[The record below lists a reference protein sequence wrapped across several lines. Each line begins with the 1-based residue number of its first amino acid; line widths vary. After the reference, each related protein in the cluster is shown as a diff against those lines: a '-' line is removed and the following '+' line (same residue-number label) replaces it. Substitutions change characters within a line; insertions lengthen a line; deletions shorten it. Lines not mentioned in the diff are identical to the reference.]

1 MKNERIIN
9 LNSTENLREL
19 GGYQT
24 TDGRTI
30 KWHKLLRSG
39 SLGMLNA
46 TDLAFLKSY
55 GVRYDIDLRSG
66 QERTDVPDALA
77 DDHIEYVFN
86 PVFDEDRTDNSQ
98 DPEEF
103 RQMLEENPTYGHDH
117 MVAVY
122 KRMVQNDGC
131 HQAYHRFFQ
140 TLLNNGQEDG
150 AILFHCTAGKDRTG
164 MAAVFLLYALGVD
177 LDTIKQDYILTNQVV
192 KPLVDQKMDEARNR
206 DFSET
211 AINSLRALY
220 TVNMDFLDAALTTI
234 NDQYGNLDHFLTDE
248 IGMDSA
254 KREQLRALYLEPQ
267 PN

>member
-1 MKNERIIN
+1 MKNERIIK

-39 SLGMLNA
+39 SLGTLTAADLN
-46 TDLAFLKSY
+46 FLKAY

-66 QERTDVPDALA
+66 QERSAVPDAFL
-77 DDHIEYVFN
+77 DHQNDQIEYIFN

-103 RQMLEENPTYGHDH
+103 RQMLEDNPNYGHDH
-117 MVAVY
+117 MVSVY

-140 TLLNNGQEDG
+140 ALLQNNQTDSGV
-150 AILFHCTAGKDRTG
+150 LFHCTAGKDRTG

-192 KPLVDQKMDEARNR
+192 KPLVDQKMEKARKNG
-206 DFSET
+206 FSET
-211 AINSLRALY
+211 AIRSLRALY
-220 TVNMDFLDAALTTI
+220 TVNMDFLDAALDTI
-234 NDQYGNLDHFLTDE
+234 NEQYGGLDSFLTNE
-248 IGMDSA
+248 LGMGPA
-254 KREQLRALYLEPQ
+254 ERKQLQTLYLT
-267 PN
+267 